1 MMVEV
6 DKNAMG
12 ILEEQFQSNKK
23 NISRALEEVN
33 SIGQNFNRMIE
44 EQYDLIRTSPLNREY
59 SELADL
65 SLLNRA
71 FSNLQDAGKVEINRN
86 LSELQSIQ
94 NENKALYSKEVSRLE
109 EE

>member
-33 SIGQNFNRMIE
+33 GIGQNFNRMIE
-44 EQYDLIRTSPLNREY
+44 E
-59 SELADL
+59 
-65 SLLNRA
+65 
-71 FSNLQDAGKVEINRN
+71 
-86 LSELQSIQ
+86 
-94 NENKALYSKEVSRLE
+94 
-109 EE
+109 